1 VSVPSRDPRVAA
13 SNEKDA
19 DVGWQRKVLEFVG
32 AASSLS
38 PSRVLKLTLGIV
50 LTAGV
55 VGCASLERLPAVTL
69 AQAPQANVLNI
80 SDVRFYTTDVSRMTA
95 IAVAA
100 YQRRSK
106 FQKTTTPQNF
116 LAISGGGDD
125 GAFGAGLLVGWSARG
140 DRPSFGVVTGV
151 STGALS
157 APFAFLG
164 SAYDQHLK
172 QVYTDSSAD
181 EIFRQRP
188 ILAAV
193 TNDAMADSAPLR
205 HMIGYYVTDEVV
217 RRIAEEY
224 NKGRLLF
231 ILTTNLDQGRP
242 VIWNMGAIAASGQPR
257 SRELMIDVLLASASV
272 PAMFPPVMID
282 VTIGGQRYQEM
293 HVDGGAV
300 AQAFL
305 YPPSFSL
312 GRATASL
319 GISATQ
325 FRTQR
330 KRTAYVIRNGRLARP
345 EEKIERETLA
355 IAKQAIST
363 MTASSGVN
371 DTYRIYLTTK
381 RDGVDFNLAS
391 IGDDFTVPYKGPFD
405 KGYMR
410 ALYAYGYDKGRAG
423 YHWQK
428 APPGY
433 AQ

>member
-1 VSVPSRDPRVAA
+1 MLRSR
-13 SNEKDA
+13 
-19 DVGWQRKVLEFVG
+19 L
-32 AASSLS
+32 
-38 PSRVLKLTLGIV
+38 LKPALGIA
-50 LTAGV
+50 LMLGA

-69 AQAPQANVLNI
+69 AQAPKANILNI

-106 FQKTTTPQNF
+106 IQKTSAPQNF

-125 GAFGAGLLVGWSARG
+125 GAFGAGVLVGWSARG
-140 DRPSFGVVTGV
+140 DRPVFGVVTGV

-164 SAYDQHLK
+164 SAYDEHLK
-172 QVYTDSSAD
+172 QVYTDSNAED
-181 EIFRQRP
+181 IFTQRTV
-188 ILAAV
+188 LAAV

-205 HMIGYYVTDEVV
+205 RMIARYVDDTVV
-217 RRIAEEY
+217 QRIAEEY

-242 VIWNMGAIAASGQPR
+242 VIWNLGAIAASGHPG
-257 SRELMIDVLLASASV
+257 SRQLMIDVLLASASI
-272 PAMFPPVMID
+272 PAVFPPVMVD
-282 VTIGGQRYQEM
+282 VTIGGQHYQEM

-312 GRATASL
+312 SQATASL
-319 GISATQ
+319 GINAAQ
-325 FRTQR
+325 FRAQR
-330 KRTAYVIRNGRLARP
+330 KRTAYVIRNGRLTRP
-345 EEKIERETLA
+345 EEKIDRETLA
-355 IAKQAIST
+355 IAKQAIAT
-363 MTASSGVN
+363 MTTSSGVN

-381 RDGVDFNLAS
+381 RDGVNFNLAS

-410 ALYAYGYDKGRAG
+410 ALYEYGYEKGRAG
-423 YHWQK
+423 YPWQK

-433 AQ
+433 AR

>member
-1 VSVPSRDPRVAA
+1 MRKVREFCAAAGSLPPSRM
-13 SNEKDA
+13 
-19 DVGWQRKVLEFVG
+19 
-32 AASSLS
+32 
-38 PSRVLKLTLGIV
+38 LKLTLVIV
-50 LTAGV
+50 LTLTA
-55 VGCASLERLPAVTL
+55 VGCASLERLPAVKL
-69 AQAPQANVLNI
+69 AQAPQANILDI
-80 SDVRFYTTDVSRMTA
+80 SDVRFYTTDTSRMTA

-106 FQKTTTPQNF
+106 FQKTTAPQNF

-125 GAFGAGLLVGWSARG
+125 GAFGAGVLVGWSARG
-140 DRPSFGVVTGV
+140 DRPTFGVVTGV

-205 HMIGYYVTDEVV
+205 RMIAYYVNDEVV

-242 VIWNMGAIAASGQPR
+242 VIWNLGAIAASGHPG
-257 SRELMIDVLLASASV
+257 SRELLIDVLLASASI
-272 PAMFPPVMID
+272 PAVFPPVMVD
-282 VTIGGQRYQEM
+282 VTIGGQQYQEM

-312 GRATASL
+312 SRATASL
-319 GISATQ
+319 GISAAQ
-325 FRTQR
+325 FRAQR
-330 KRTAYVIRNGRLARP
+330 KRTAYVIRNGRIARP
-345 EEKIERETLA
+345 EEKVDRETLA
-355 IAKQAIST
+355 IAKQAIAT

-381 RDGVDFNLAS
+381 RDGVDFNLAF

-410 ALYAYGYDKGRAG
+410 ALYEYGYEKGRAG
-423 YHWQK
+423 YPWQK

-433 AQ
+433 AR

>member
-1 VSVPSRDPRVAA
+1 LLRSR
-13 SNEKDA
+13 
-19 DVGWQRKVLEFVG
+19 L
-32 AASSLS
+32 
-38 PSRVLKLTLGIV
+38 LKLTFGITLTLG
-50 LTAGV
+50 A

-69 AQAPQANVLNI
+69 AQAPKANILNI

-95 IAVAA
+95 IAVGA

-106 FQKTTTPQNF
+106 VQKTAAPQNF

-140 DRPSFGVVTGV
+140 DRPTFGVVTGV

-164 SAYDQHLK
+164 PAYDDHLK
-172 QVYTDSSAD
+172 QVYTDSNAED
-181 EIFRQRP
+181 IFTQRTV
-188 ILAAV
+188 LAAV
-193 TNDAMADSAPLR
+193 TNDAMADSTPLR
-205 HMIGYYVTDEVV
+205 RMIARYVDDEVV
-217 RRIAEEY
+217 QRIAEEY

-242 VIWNMGAIAASGQPR
+242 VIWNLGAIAASGHPG
-257 SRELMIDVLLASASV
+257 SRQLMIDVLLASASI
-272 PAMFPPVMID
+272 PAVFPPVMID
-282 VTIGGQRYQEM
+282 VTIGSQHYQEM

-312 GRATASL
+312 ARATTTL
-319 GISATQ
+319 GINPAL
-325 FRTQR
+325 FRAQR

-345 EEKIERETLA
+345 EANIERETLA

-410 ALYAYGYDKGRAG
+410 ALYEYGFEKGRAG
-423 YHWQK
+423 YPWQK

-433 AQ
+433 AR

>member
-1 VSVPSRDPRVAA
+1 
-13 SNEKDA
+13 
-19 DVGWQRKVLEFVG
+19 VGWHRKVRDVLVG
-32 AASSLS
+32 VGSL
-38 PSRVLKLTLGIV
+38 PFLRLLRQTLGIV
-50 LTAGV
+50 LTLGI
-55 VGCASLERLPAVTL
+55 VGCASLERLPAVKL
-69 AQAPQANVLNI
+69 AQAKQANILDI
-80 SDVRFYTTDVSRMTA
+80 SDVRFYTTDTSRMTA

-106 FQKTTTPQNF
+106 FQKTTAPQNF

-125 GAFGAGLLVGWSARG
+125 GAFGAGLLVGWTARG
-140 DRPSFGVVTGV
+140 DRPVFGVVTGV

-164 SAYDQHLK
+164 SAYDQQLK

-193 TNDAMADSAPLR
+193 TDDAMADSAPLR
-205 HMIGYYVTDEVV
+205 KMIGHYVNDDVV
-217 RRIAEEY
+217 RQIAEEY

-242 VIWNMGAIAASGQPR
+242 VIWNMGAIAASGHPR

-282 VTIGGQRYQEM
+282 VTVSGQRYQEM

-300 AQAFL
+300 EQAFL

-312 GRATASL
+312 SNATASL
-319 GISATQ
+319 GINPAL

-330 KRTAYVIRNGRLARP
+330 KRTAYVIRNGRLSRP
-345 EEKIERETLA
+345 EAKIERETLA

-381 RDGVDFNLAS
+381 RDGVGFNLAS

-405 KGYMR
+405 TGYMR
-410 ALYAYGYDKGRAG
+410 ALYAYGYDKAHAG
-423 YHWQK
+423 YPWQK
-428 APPGY
+428 TPPGY
-433 AQ
+433 VQ

>member
-1 VSVPSRDPRVAA
+1 L
-13 SNEKDA
+13 
-19 DVGWQRKVLEFVG
+19 GWVRKVRKCP
-32 AASSLS
+32 ASGGS
-38 PSRVLKLTLGIV
+38 PLRSRLLKLALGIV
-50 LTAGV
+50 LTIGA
-55 VGCASLERLPAVTL
+55 VGCASLERLPAVKL
-69 AQAPQANVLNI
+69 AQAPQTNILNI

-106 FQKTTTPQNF
+106 VQKTSAPQNF

-125 GAFGAGLLVGWSARG
+125 GAFGAGVLVGWSARG
-140 DRPSFGVVTGV
+140 DRPNFGVVTGV

-164 SAYDQHLK
+164 SAYDDHLK
-172 QVYTDSSAD
+172 RVYTDSSAD
-181 EIFRQRP
+181 EIFKQRTV
-188 ILAAV
+188 LAAV

-205 HMIGYYVTDEVV
+205 SMIAHYVDDEVV
-217 RRIAEEY
+217 QRIAEEY

-242 VIWNMGAIAASGQPR
+242 VIWNIGAIAASGHPR
-257 SRELMIDVLLASASV
+257 SRELMIDVLLASASI
-272 PAMFPPVMID
+272 PAVFPPVMVD
-282 VTIGGQRYQEM
+282 VTVGGQRYQEM

-312 GRATASL
+312 SQATASL
-319 GISATQ
+319 GISAAQ
-325 FRTQR
+325 FRAQR

-345 EEKIERETLA
+345 EEKIDRETLA
-355 IAKQAIST
+355 IAKQAIAT
-363 MTASSGVN
+363 MTTSSGVN

-391 IGDDFTVPYKGPFD
+391 IGDDFDVPYKGPFD

-410 ALYAYGYDKGRAG
+410 ALYEYGFEKGRAG
-423 YHWQK
+423 YPWQK

-433 AQ
+433 AR